1 MVRLRLLLHAE
12 QSKGQPAAWKAGTG
26 GGCGAD
32 GEGGGALA
40 PRRAPFPWLRR
51 ASRAALAA
59 DGRCSEARLL
69 CSRRTAV
76 LGSDDRI
83 RATNEQS

>member
-32 GEGGGALA
+32 GEGGGEHSRRAA
-40 PRRAPFPWLRR
+40 RRSHGSAARRAPRWPPT
-51 ASRAALAA
+51 AGAQ
-59 DGRCSEARLL
+59 RLGFCTL
-69 CSRRTAV
+69 IAH
-76 LGSDDRI
+76 
-83 RATNEQS
+83 N